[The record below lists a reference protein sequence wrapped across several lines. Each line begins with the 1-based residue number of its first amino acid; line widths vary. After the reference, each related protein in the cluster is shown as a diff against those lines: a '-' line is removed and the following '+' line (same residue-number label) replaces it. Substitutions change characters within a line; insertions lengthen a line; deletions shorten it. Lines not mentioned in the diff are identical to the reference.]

1 MELSLT
7 GYHSHAA
14 ISEVS
19 FDANNNITLKYNYL
33 IINFLAAW
41 LKCFSKIKVYYKK
54 NELKAGFVVNWNI
67 FFPIPIFKELK
78 AIACSK
84 DPYLFKHFGNL

>member
-1 MELSLT
+1 MELSLA
-7 GYHSHAA
+7 GYHSHTA

-41 LKCFSKIKVYYKK
+41 LKRFSKTKVYYKK
-54 NELKAGFVVNWNI
+54 MSLRLG
-67 FFPIPIFKELK
+67 L
-78 AIACSK
+78 
-84 DPYLFKHFGNL
+84 L